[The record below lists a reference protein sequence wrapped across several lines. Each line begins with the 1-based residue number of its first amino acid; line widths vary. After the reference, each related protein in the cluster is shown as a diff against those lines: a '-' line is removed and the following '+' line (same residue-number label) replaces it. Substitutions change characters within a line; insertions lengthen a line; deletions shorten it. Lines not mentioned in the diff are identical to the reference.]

1 MIIEFDKV
9 LSTLTSSKFFWHLSK
24 THFSQNILVP
34 PTDCSATS
42 WPTGSATSW
51 RNGKKKND
59 SGLVFELFQF
69 CCWFFFGW
77 VNVAVGTIYACGNL
91 WNCVSENCRV
101 ERHFIV
107 TQVEHYFVLRP
118 SIWNMKL
125 LFVIIIFSFTFQMLL
140 VLMWMQRE

>member
-24 THFSQNILVP
+24 TQFSQNILVP

-69 CCWFFFGW
+69 CCCFFWLRECGCWHNLCLRQSVKLWVRKLLGW
-77 VNVAVGTIYACGNL
+77 APFYCDPGRT
-91 WNCVSENCRV
+91 
-101 ERHFIV
+101 
-107 TQVEHYFVLRP
+107 FVLRP

-125 LFVIIIFSFTFQMLL
+125 LFVIIIFSFTSQMLL